1 MQVYKEPWAINPQ
14 KKNRQFSCMTIWQ
27 FSYMTIHLERH
38 LDNEASQYRE
48 IVKWPNIPDIVI
60 CMYNISTCTYG
71 NDEIYYGFWTYWI
84 SIQIGE
90 QVYKMTT
97 SCILYIYFCLKT
109 MKMGTW
115 YKMAMET

>member
-1 MQVYKEPWAINPQ
+1 
-14 KKNRQFSCMTIWQ
+14 
-27 FSYMTIHLERH
+27 
-38 LDNEASQYRE
+38 
-48 IVKWPNIPDIVI
+48 
-60 CMYNISTCTYG
+60 MYLHAHMAMMKYIMDFELTG
-71 NDEIYYGFWTYWI
+71 LV
-84 SIQIGE
+84 QIGE

>member
-1 MQVYKEPWAINPQ
+1 MGNKSS
-14 KKNRQFSCMTIWQ
+14 KRNRQLSCMTIWQ
-27 FSYMTIHLERH
+27 FSYMAIHLERH
-38 LDNEASQYRE
+38 LDNDASQYRE
-48 IVKWPNIPDIVI
+48 IDSQMTKHRHCHMHVQ
-60 CMYNISTCTYG
+60 C
-71 NDEIYYGFWTYWI
+71 IYMHIWQWSMKYIMDFELTGLV
-84 SIQIGE
+84 QIGE